1 MQQLETIIRQFIW
14 QYIAVRERCKWVS
27 SKLQFNEIKLVI
39 KNTLKLRFTQILFTN
54 IVGMCVKVRQ
64 SSINNRVDE
73 SNNLRERFANLE
85 KIIINIKIKG

>member
-1 MQQLETIIRQFIW
+1 
-14 QYIAVRERCKWVS
+14 
-27 SKLQFNEIKLVI
+27 LVI